1 MTSQLPALPSTAD
14 APSRLPDQPL
24 VRLPRRLLLRDTD
37 WQVRPT
43 QPTPRLSVLQVLPWQ
58 LLDGRPALVAWREQQ
73 QQVVALAIEQKKP
86 H

>member
-1 MTSQLPALPSTAD
+1 M
-14 APSRLPDQPL
+14 
-24 VRLPRRLLLRDTD
+24 
-37 WQVRPT
+37 RPT